1 MFFDS
6 SLPLWLSQASH
17 PLPRWDKASK
27 LMAASA
33 LYLLRLECR
42 RLDFGPPGC
51 RPRPIFPARKG
62 SSEKYSKL
70 RPAEGERFRL
80 TPGPKRT

>member
-33 LYLLRLECR
+33 LYLLRLEGAYCATMGS
-42 RLDFGPPGC
+42 FPPEAFQS
-51 RPRPIFPARKG
+51 PL
-62 SSEKYSKL
+62 S
-70 RPAEGERFRL
+70 ERF
-80 TPGPKRT
+80 